1 MHHAAVVPVQRV
13 DADELPLALAGG
25 RRGKHEGQVLLR
37 SVRVGGRHRYAELE
51 APNLERA
58 LVRRQRVLVVR
69 KLMGPPPPPGRR
81 REVRRREQK
90 ALDAARGVVK
100 HVEHEVRRVDV
111 FVGAPLVRVRGH
123 AQACQGLARA
133 RRLDL
138 LQAAVLRRIFQSDV
152 LRRPILPEEL
162 LVASLGPEHVYV
174 AAAGRHGRLEAR
186 EPRPPRRAP
195 LKPPAVAVAHGGT
208 VQGPA
213 AGLDARLGERRP
225 QRLGRDPRAARMQTR
240 LVGHEAHARGVGRRK
255 IGALAGR
262 EELLAPRE
270 RVGARRGR
278 PREVSLSCRRPRV
291 HERPTVPQQRVAER
305 RWRSTVDLLEIGE
318 PQAY

>member
-1 MHHAAVVPVQRV
+1 MRGVWHWPAA
-13 DADELPLALAGG
+13 AAGNTKG
-25 RRGKHEGQVLLR
+25 VLLR
-37 SVRVGGRHRYAELE
+37 SVRVGGRHGRRARSS
-51 APNLERA
+51 NLERA

-69 KLMGPPPPPGRR
+69 KLAGPPAPPGRR
-81 REVRRREQK
+81 REVRRREQE
-90 ALDAARGVVK
+90 ALDAARGVVQ

-123 AQACQGLARA
+123 AQARQGFARA

-138 LQAAVLRRIFQSDV
+138 LQVAVLRRIFQSDV
-152 LRRPILPEEL
+152 LRRPVLLEEL
-162 LVASLGPEHVYV
+162 LVASLGPEHVDV

-195 LKPPAVAVAHGGT
+195 LEPPAVAVDDGGT

-225 QRLGRDPRAARMQTR
+225 QRLGRDPRAARMQPR
-240 LVGHEAHARGVGRRK
+240 LVGDEAHARGVGRREVR
-255 IGALAGR
+255 ALAGR
-262 EELLAPRE
+262 EEPPRTARVRRRAPAVTSCARPPE
-270 RVGARRGR
+270 IAAADRAFTSARQCRSSASRNGDDARGA
-278 PREVSLSCRRPRV
+278 
-291 HERPTVPQQRVAER
+291 
-305 RWRSTVDLLEIGE
+305 VDLLEIGE